1 MAALRLTAQLILPRF
16 LTCYKQLLK
25 LANAPSDASI
35 RRICELALTDTTAD
49 FVTATA
55 KLAALGEN
63 PGPSQFDDIQ
73 HAGMGQ
79 NPTHRPK

>member
-63 PGPSQFDDIQ
+63 PGPSQIDDIQ